1 MNKFGVVLGIAAVAT
16 LAGCKD
22 PDFNRSG
29 GTVQNEVK
37 DVETAP
43 AKTPA
48 EVAPPPVVVEPVVKK
63 CTCPPGTKHTSPC
76 TCGAPDCKCVVE
88 TKPVVTADLT
98 KPVEPEYTVYV
109 VQNGDYLAKISKKF
123 NVTISSI
130 KRLNPSIK
138 KDVILVGQKLKLPG
152 KIDIGAQAAPVAV
165 AAAAT
170 TAAATTSAAKKPNKK
185 GFASYTGAT
194 KEYVVKNGDTLGSI
208 AYGNGINIRQLKELN
223 GLSSDS
229 LKIGQKLKIPAAKV
243 SKAAPAKAAAPVAK
257 KEVAKKEKAEAAAPA
272 KAAEPAKA
280 EAAAPV
286 EAVEKPDEATAAE
299 APAEVAQDAAAPAPV
314 AEAAK
319 DAAPAKADAAA
330 TTTYVVQEGDDMTGV
345 SIRWGVSS
353 AEIRELNN
361 LAETDQL
368 VPGQII
374 KLPADAQ
381 Q

>member
-1 MNKFGVVLGIAAVAT
+1 MNKFGAVLGIAAVAT

-22 PDFNRSG
+22 PDYKHANSAA
-29 GTVQNEVK
+29 TQNEVK
-37 DVETAP
+37 SVET
-43 AKTPA
+43 T
-48 EVAPPPVVVEPVVKK
+48 EVKPVAIEPVVAK
-63 CTCPPGTKHTSPC
+63 CTCAPGTKHTAPC
-76 TCGAPDCKCVVE
+76 TCGAPDCKCIVE
-88 TKPVVTADLT
+88 TKPVVTADLS
-98 KPVEPEYTVYV
+98 KPVEPEYTIYI

-138 KDVILVGQKLKLPG
+138 KDVVRVGQKLKLPG
-152 KIDIGAQAAPVAV
+152 KIDVGVQAAPVAV
-165 AAAAT
+165 AATAT
-170 TAAATTSAAKKPNKK
+170 TATAAAAKKSAKK
-185 GFASYTGAT
+185 GYTAYTGAT

-229 LKIGQKLKIPAAKV
+229 LKIGQKLKVPAEKV
-243 SKAAPAKAAAPVAK
+243 VKAAPAKKAESAAK
-257 KEVAKKEKAEAAAPA
+257 KEVAKTEKSEAAAPA
-272 KAAEPAKA
+272 KTAESAKA

-286 EAVEKPDEATAAE
+286 EAAEKPAEAAAAE
-299 APAEVAQDAAAPAPV
+299 TPAETAKDAAAPV

-319 DAAPAKADAAA
+319 AAAPAKAEAAA

-345 SIRWGVSS
+345 SIRWGVSA

-361 LAETDQL
+361 LAESDQL

>member
-1 MNKFGVVLGIAAVAT
+1 MNKFGAVLGIAAVAT

-22 PDFNRSG
+22 PDYKHARP
-29 GTVQNEVK
+29 QDEVK
-37 DVETAP
+37 NIDT
-43 AKTPA
+43 TTS
-48 EVAPPPVVVEPVVKK
+48 VAIEPKASK
-63 CTCPPGTKHTSPC
+63 CTCAPGTKHAAPC
-76 TCGAPDCKCVVE
+76 TCGAPDCKCIVE
-88 TKPVVTADLT
+88 TKPVIAADLS
-98 KPVEPEYTVYV
+98 KPIEPEYTIYV

-138 KDVILVGQKLKLPG
+138 KDVVRVGQKLKLPG
-152 KIDIGAQAAPVAV
+152 KIDIGVQSAPVA
-165 AAAAT
+165 ATAT
-170 TAAATTSAAKKPNKK
+170 TAAATATAAKKSAKK
-185 GFASYTGAT
+185 GYVAYTGAT

-229 LKIGQKLKIPAAKV
+229 LKIGQKLKIPAEKV
-243 SKAAPAKAAAPVAK
+243 VKTAPAKAAKAAEPVAK
-257 KEVAKKEKAEAAAPA
+257 KESAEAAAPA
-272 KAAEPAKA
+272 KT
-280 EAAAPV
+280 EAAAPA
-286 EAVEKPDEATAAE
+286 EAAKSAEATAAE
-299 APAEVAQDAAAPAPV
+299 APA

-319 DAAPAKADAAA
+319 DAAPVAAEAEKAAAPAKAEAAA

-345 SIRWGVSS
+345 SIRWGVSA